1 MRDYLRATDL
11 APLPEDL
18 VQAYDDGSAA
28 AGKILR
34 FGDRLAAGSP
44 AQ

>member
-11 APLPEDL
+11 QPLPEDI

-28 AGKILR
+28 AGKVLR
-34 FGDRLAAGSP
+34 FGDRLASSP
-44 AQ
+44 AAQ